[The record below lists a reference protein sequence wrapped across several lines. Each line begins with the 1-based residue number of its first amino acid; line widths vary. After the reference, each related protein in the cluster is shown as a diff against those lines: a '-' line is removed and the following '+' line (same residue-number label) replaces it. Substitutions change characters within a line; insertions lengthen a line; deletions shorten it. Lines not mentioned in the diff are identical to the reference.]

1 MKRAYL
7 ATLTITLLTAT
18 SAYAITCEK
27 IPDCS
32 ELGYT
37 DEVKNCSGDSIK
49 CPFNTSYGKC
59 LSAGAVVGQIAYF
72 AKDPGEG
79 WLLCDGKI
87 YHKNKYPDLYV
98 KIGTMFGG
106 SGSIFAVPNYSTTGV
121 YLKPATYTSATMT
134 KGCLPD
140 IYGELAPFD
149 DALYKQGDFTPT
161 KIGAFTT
168 SKGYNYDADSSG
180 HGEVNS
186 KKEGTQITFKASS
199 SSSFYGSCSPRPN
212 SYDVATYIYAGKAV
226 AISDTVRSLASN
238 CAKGNYYYT
247 DLTCSSTKN
256 TSKTI
261 KGIVKYVSSYSTS
274 VSIDYIAKGGS
285 STGTYQEAISDCS
298 TLGGYLVDFYGLKD
312 AGISSTYIS
321 TSSGGIS
328 PVANGRTYHYMSTIS
343 ATCTG
348 NTPDTCKGNNS
359 GSTDPSSKYYYY
371 CYGSDYITE

>member
-186 KKEGTQITFKASS
+186 KKEGTKIIFKASNS
-199 SSSFYGSCSPRPN
+199 SGFYSSCSPRPN
-212 SYDVATYIYAGKAV
+212 SYNVATYIYAGKAV
-226 AISDTVRSLASN
+226 ATSDTVRSLASS
-238 CAKGNYYYT
+238 CDKGHYYYT
-247 DLTCSSTKN
+247 DGTCSSTKN

-261 KGIVKYVSSYSTS
+261 KGMVLYVSKGSSSTT
-274 VSIDYIAKGGS
+274 VQYIAKGGNS
-285 STGTYQEAISDCS
+285 IGTWQEAETDCQA
-298 TLGGYLVDFYGLKD
+298 LGGSVASPYDVKN
-312 AGISSTYIS
+312 AGVSSTYIS

-328 PVANGRTYHYMSTIS
+328 PVSSSYTYHYMSSIS
-343 ATCTG
+343 FSCTG
-348 NTPDTCKGNNS
+348 NTPDTCSGNNS
-359 GSTDPSSKYYYY
+359 GSTNPSSKYYYY
-371 CYGSDYITE
+371 CYVYEYLY